1 MKKILITTF
10 LLALGVTSFAQTKG
24 VTFGIKAGVSLPTI
38 SSQGDA
44 SIYDGPSGLEFKT
57 NTSLYIG
64 GTVDL
69 PISELF
75 SIQPGLTLIGKG
87 GKYPFSYLRPDP
99 ADGYNTYEGNVKI
112 SSMYLE
118 IPVNAVFNFNVGK
131 GEIFLGAGP
140 YYAVAISGRVKID
153 GFSIRNS
160 VSTPES
166 SKRDLEFG
174 DNKDVQRSDFGINFL
189 AGYQLSN
196 GWNIHAGYGLGLK
209 MIDPYTTPDPTWTN
223 RVVAIG
229 IGFAF

>member
-1 MKKILITTF
+1 MKKILISA
-10 LLALGVTSFAQTKG
+10 LLIGIGATSFAQNKEIS
-24 VTFGIKAGVSLPTI
+24 FAIKAGVSLPTI

-64 GTVDL
+64 GTVDFQ
-69 PISELF
+69 ISELF

-99 ADGYNTYEGNVKI
+99 ADGYNTYEGNVKL

-118 IPVNAVFNFNVGK
+118 IPVNAVFNFNIGK
-131 GEIFLGAGP
+131 GKVFVGAGP
-140 YYAVAISGRVKID
+140 YYAVAIGGRVKID
-153 GFSIRNS
+153 GVSIRNS

-166 SKRDLEFG
+166 TKRDLEFG
-174 DNKDVQRSDFGINFL
+174 DNKDLQRSDFGINFL

-209 MIDPYTTPDPTWTN
+209 KIDPYTTPGPTWAN
-223 RVVAIG
+223 RVTTVG